1 MSMIDDDITEYLANA
16 SSLLG
21 YIDSYKDTKTA
32 NSIASSVIARTRD
45 VKLGLVSSSSVMS
58 FTSTQL
64 LGCIDPSSDTK
75 IASTIASSII
85 AKSKDVSL
93 PWLINEVDVL
103 TTRSIVKVIDVLA
116 AAKKA
121 KNGPAPPP
129 LDTNDLS
136 STPSY
141 DDFLDYVFNNKAL
154 PMIVANEEELL
165 CNNVKNTNI
174 SITPASQVVPTSV
187 DVVTGTST
195 TTKEYIDQLHL
206 TAIPPPSPSLP
217 TSTTAATTTAAA
229 NDNESTLTKKLELV
243 LDTTFLST
251 DSSGSSD
258 DSYKSHLDDDDD
270 DDDDDVY
277 AEDDNDDGMSLVNDN
292 STGGGSGTWSY
303 SAKES
308 DDSSSN
314 SNIIDDE
321 DYYDYVDD
329 DEDNTSI
336 GTIDENIVDYAAFR
350 DAIMLNIDKDH
361 MVQDGSLVVVVDNKK
376 QLLSFE
382 ELYMSNDLE
391 SKGETSGQHCV
402 YNEAAAT
409 AADDDDN
416 ASTWSFSAVGENSCS
431 AVGVKV

>member
-1 MSMIDDDITEYLANA
+1 MSMIDDDVTEYLANA

-21 YIDSYKDTKTA
+21 YIDSSKDTKTA
-32 NSIASSVIARTRD
+32 NSIASSIVARTKD

-116 AAKKA
+116 LAKKA

-154 PMIVANEEELL
+154 PMIVADEEELL
-165 CNNVKNTNI
+165 CNNLNNTNI

-187 DVVTGTST
+187 NVVTGTST

-217 TSTTAATTTAAA
+217 TSTTSTTTAT

-270 DDDDDVY
+270 VY
-277 AEDDNDDGMSLVNDN
+277 AEDDNDDGMSLVNDD
-292 STGGGSGTWSY
+292 SIGGGPGTWSY

-308 DDSSSN
+308 DDSSSNN

-329 DEDNTSI
+329 DEDTTSI
-336 GTIDENIVDYAAFR
+336 GNIDENIVDYAAFR

-361 MVQDGSLVVVVDNKK
+361 TVQDGAVIVVDNKK

-391 SKGETSGQHCV
+391 SQGEKSGQHCV

-416 ASTWSFSAVGENSCS
+416 ASTWSFSAVGENICS

>member
-1 MSMIDDDITEYLANA
+1 MCPASTQPINYVDDDITEYLAYA

-21 YIDSYKDTKTA
+21 YIDSSKDTKTA
-32 NSIASSVIARTRD
+32 NSIASSIIARTRD

-121 KNGPAPPP
+121 KNDPAPPPP

-154 PMIVANEEELL
+154 PMIVADEEELL
-165 CNNVKNTNI
+165 CNNLNNTNI

-187 DVVTGTST
+187 NVVTGTST

-217 TSTTAATTTAAA
+217 TSTTTTTAAT

-258 DSYKSHLDDDDD
+258 DSYKSHLDDDD
-270 DDDDDVY
+270 VY
-277 AEDDNDDGMSLVNDN
+277 AEDDNDDGMSLVNDD
-292 STGGGSGTWSY
+292 SIGGGSGTWSY

-314 SNIIDDE
+314 NSNNSNIIDDE

-329 DEDNTSI
+329 DEDTTSI

-361 MVQDGSLVVVVDNKK
+361 TVQDGSVVVVDNKK

-391 SKGETSGQHCV
+391 SKGEKSGQHCV
-402 YNEAAAT
+402 YDEAAAT

-416 ASTWSFSAVGENSCS
+416 ASTELFGRWRE
-431 AVGVKV
+431 